1 MKAYRLARTLAEVL
15 IIVVGLTVGAVLPGG
30 LLSPRTARAE
40 SAAIQPMFES
50 VVGGYGDGG
59 DEATGIAFSMDG
71 AVYSCGHTR
80 LSQYSYSDEI
90 TLSQLAVGRPGWT
103 ATWEGGG
110 LGARARD
117 IAVASDGSI
126 YVCGYAPTLISTA
139 VLLKYSSAG
148 DLLWQV
154 EFRSEDWASGS
165 ALKVEIDASGNAYVL
180 GQFRPLSSQDTF
192 VAKVGPDGSRAWLV
206 TYMPVD
212 WQAEYAAPADLYV
225 QANGACYV
233 VGGLSGSYDDGRPYT
248 KAYVMRLGADGTRR
262 WIRVYNGPGRMAAGF
277 SAVAPCGRGGVY
289 AVGSAGS
296 PYKDILLVRYR
307 ADGTRALT
315 RRLGTRD
322 RRDQYAT
329 HLAVDSLGRIAI
341 CGTWPRGSR
350 GFYVAV
356 LRPDGSVKWSHD
368 FRYGGI
374 DYAWF
379 STMGLI
385 VDTKDRVCAACVGLD
400 GRIDAYA
407 FTRAGRLRWSSA
419 WSSSPIPGGA
429 SSEGP
434 TLRDMVGWGS
444 SSVWV
449 CGATGSRPETGLD
462 QYVVAWPLD

>member
-1 MKAYRLARTLAEVL
+1 MSS
-15 IIVVGLTVGAVLPGG
+15 VGYSSG
-30 LLSPRTARAE
+30 PRGRMERARAE

-212 WQAEYAAPADLYV
+212 WQARVRRTGGSVRPSQWRVLRRRRPVRQLRRRPALHQGLRHATRGRRYAAVDPFL
-225 QANGACYV
+225 QRSRQNG
-233 VGGLSGSYDDGRPYT
+233 SR
-248 KAYVMRLGADGTRR
+248 
-262 WIRVYNGPGRMAAGF
+262 F
-277 SAVAPCGRGGVY
+277 FGRG
-289 AVGSAGS
+289 AM
-296 PYKDILLVRYR
+296 RQ
-307 ADGTRALT
+307 
-315 RRLGTRD
+315 RRGL
-322 RRDQYAT
+322 
-329 HLAVDSLGRIAI
+329 
-341 CGTWPRGSR
+341 RGWF
-350 GFYVAV
+350 G
-356 LRPDGSVKWSHD
+356 GQSVQGH
-368 FRYGGI
+368 
-374 DYAWF
+374 
-379 STMGLI
+379 
-385 VDTKDRVCAACVGLD
+385 
-400 GRIDAYA
+400 
-407 FTRAGRLRWSSA
+407 
-419 WSSSPIPGGA
+419 P
-429 SSEGP
+429 
-434 TLRDMVGWGS
+434 
-444 SSVWV
+444 
-449 CGATGSRPETGLD
+449 SRPVQGGWD
-462 QYVVAWPLD
+462 ARAYPPSGHA